1 MSTPAPATPITQKQ
15 DAQASALEQLVARR
29 VELKADAEY
38 IAEQIEQI
46 DAQLIDLLG
55 TVGTHDVAGTKV
67 QIREYSRTDLK
78 KLAADYPADQYPALY
93 ATSLDSAAV
102 KKQFAPAALEQYVV
116 HGKKSV
122 VIP

>member
-1 MSTPAPATPITQKQ
+1 MGGPAPGTPSSPEH